1 MSDQQRKRSDGRE
14 TMSRVMD
21 FALAEFN
28 KVGPDDFN
36 LDRVLEK
43 SGISRSS
50 VYHHF
55 GGRHGVIA
63 AVEAKLVEKDVDLN
77 NIGLRE
83 FVNAA
88 NNAQEILA
96 VIKLEIAQ
104 GSKEEDKVTRQRR
117 ASTFVAAQRST
128 LLYEVLQSKQREAT
142 EYLCETLQILYHTLQ
157 QQPQVVLCI
166 GFFPPSSNGTR
177 NIAEVGQDLS
187 QPGLP
192 RHRQEQTTQESTVF
206 LRMLTV
212 LADNLAVDIVFDSQT
227 HSRKTS
233 SKISSS

>member
-14 TMSRVMD
+14 TMSRVMK
-21 FALAEFN
+21 FAMAEFN

-43 SGISRSS
+43 SGVSRSS

-63 AVEAKLVEKDVDLN
+63 AVEAKLVEKDIDVN

-83 FVNAA
+83 FVNVA

-104 GSKEEDKVTRQRR
+104 GSKQEDKVTRQRR
-117 ASTFVAAQRST
+117 VSTFVAAQRSE
-128 LLYEVLQSKQREAT
+128 LLYEVLQSKQRQAT
-142 EYLCETLQILYHTLQ
+142 EYLCETLQIATSRGLIKPRVPEMGIAQIMLSLLFGRILVDLVGDETSDQLWTQATLESLEYLLN
-157 QQPQVVLCI
+157 PQ
-166 GFFPPSSNGTR
+166 N
-177 NIAEVGQDLS
+177 
-187 QPGLP
+187 
-192 RHRQEQTTQESTVF
+192 
-206 LRMLTV
+206 
-212 LADNLAVDIVFDSQT
+212 
-227 HSRKTS
+227 
-233 SKISSS
+233 

>member
-43 SGISRSS
+43 SGVSRSS

-63 AVEAKLVEKDVDLN
+63 AVEAKLVEKDIDVN

-83 FVNAA
+83 FVNVA

-96 VIKLEIAQ
+96 VIKLEITQ
-104 GSKEEDKVTRQRR
+104 GSKQEDKVTRQRR
-117 ASTFVAAQRST
+117 VSTFVAAQRSE
-128 LLYEVLQSKQREAT
+128 LLYEVLQSKQRQAT
-142 EYLCETLQILYHTLQ
+142 EYLCETLQIATSRGLIKPRVPEMGIAQIMLSLLFGRILVDLVGDETSDQLWTQATLESLEYLLN
-157 QQPQVVLCI
+157 PQ
-166 GFFPPSSNGTR
+166 N
-177 NIAEVGQDLS
+177 
-187 QPGLP
+187 
-192 RHRQEQTTQESTVF
+192 
-206 LRMLTV
+206 
-212 LADNLAVDIVFDSQT
+212 
-227 HSRKTS
+227 
-233 SKISSS
+233 

>member
-14 TMSRVMD
+14 TMSRVMK
-21 FALAEFN
+21 FAMAEFN

-43 SGISRSS
+43 SGVSRSS

-63 AVEAKLVEKDVDLN
+63 AVEAKLVEKDIDVN

-83 FVNAA
+83 FVNVA

-104 GSKEEDKVTRQRR
+104 GSKQEDKVTRQRR
-117 ASTFVAAQRST
+117 VSTFVAAQRSE
-128 LLYEVLQSKQREAT
+128 LLYEVLQSKQRQAT
-142 EYLCETLQILYHTLQ
+142 EYLCETLQIATSRGLIKPRVPEMGIAQIMLSLLFGRILVDLVGDETSDQLWTQATLESLEYLLN
-157 QQPQVVLCI
+157 PQ
-166 GFFPPSSNGTR
+166 S
-177 NIAEVGQDLS
+177 
-187 QPGLP
+187 
-192 RHRQEQTTQESTVF
+192 
-206 LRMLTV
+206 
-212 LADNLAVDIVFDSQT
+212 
-227 HSRKTS
+227 
-233 SKISSS
+233 

>member
-14 TMSRVMD
+14 TMSRVMK

-36 LDRVLEK
+36 LDRVLVK
-43 SGISRSS
+43 SGVSRSS

-88 NNAQEILA
+88 NNAQEVLA

-104 GSKEEDKVTRQRR
+104 GSKQEDKLTRQRR
-117 ASTFVAAQRST
+117 ASTFAAAQRSE
-128 LLYEVLQSKQREAT
+128 LLYEVLQSKQRQAT
-142 EYLCETLQILYHTLQ
+142 EYLCETLQIATSRGLIKPRVPEMGIAQIMLSLLFGRILVDLVGDETGDQLWTQATLESLEYLLY
-157 QQPQVVLCI
+157 PQ
-166 GFFPPSSNGTR
+166 S
-177 NIAEVGQDLS
+177 
-187 QPGLP
+187 
-192 RHRQEQTTQESTVF
+192 
-206 LRMLTV
+206 
-212 LADNLAVDIVFDSQT
+212 
-227 HSRKTS
+227 
-233 SKISSS
+233 

>member
-14 TMSRVMD
+14 TMSRVMK
-21 FALAEFN
+21 FAMAEFN

-43 SGISRSS
+43 SGVSRSS

-63 AVEAKLVEKDVDLN
+63 AVEAKLVEKDIDVN

-83 FVNAA
+83 FVNVA

-104 GSKEEDKVTRQRR
+104 GSKQEDKVTRQRR
-117 ASTFVAAQRST
+117 VSTFVAAQRSE
-128 LLYEVLQSKQREAT
+128 LLYEVLQSKQRQAT
-142 EYLCETLQILYHTLQ
+142 EYLCETLQIATSRGLIK
-157 QQPQVVLCI
+157 PRVPEM
-166 GFFPPSSNGTR
+166 G
-177 NIAEVGQDLS
+177 IAQIMLSLLFGRILVDLVGDETSDQLWT
-187 QPGLP
+187 QA
-192 RHRQEQTTQESTVF
+192 TQES
-206 LRMLTV
+206 LEYL
-212 LADNLAVDIVFDSQT
+212 LNPQN
-227 HSRKTS
+227 
-233 SKISSS
+233 

>member
-14 TMSRVMD
+14 TMSRVMK
-21 FALAEFN
+21 FAVAEFN

-43 SGISRSS
+43 SGVSRSS

-63 AVEAKLVEKDVDLN
+63 AVEAKLVEKDIDVN

-83 FVNAA
+83 FVNVA

-104 GSKEEDKVTRQRR
+104 GSKQEDKVTRQRR
-117 ASTFVAAQRST
+117 VSTFVAAQRSE
-128 LLYEVLQSKQREAT
+128 LLYEVLQSKQRQAT
-142 EYLCETLQILYHTLQ
+142 EYLCETLQIATSRGLIKPRVPEMGIAQIMLSLLFGRILVDLVGDETSDQLWTQATLESLEYLLN
-157 QQPQVVLCI
+157 PQ
-166 GFFPPSSNGTR
+166 N
-177 NIAEVGQDLS
+177 
-187 QPGLP
+187 
-192 RHRQEQTTQESTVF
+192 
-206 LRMLTV
+206 
-212 LADNLAVDIVFDSQT
+212 
-227 HSRKTS
+227 
-233 SKISSS
+233 

>member
-1 MSDQQRKRSDGRE
+1 
-14 TMSRVMD
+14 MSRVMK
-21 FALAEFN
+21 FAMAEFN

-43 SGISRSS
+43 SGVSRSS

-63 AVEAKLVEKDVDLN
+63 AVEAKLVEKDIDVN

-83 FVNAA
+83 FVNVA

-104 GSKEEDKVTRQRR
+104 GSKQEDKVTRQRR
-117 ASTFVAAQRST
+117 VSTFVAAQRSE

-142 EYLCETLQILYHTLQ
+142 EYLCETLQIATSRGLIKPRVPEMGIAQIMLSLLFGRILVDLVDDETSDQLWTQATLESLEYLLN
-157 QQPQVVLCI
+157 PQ
-166 GFFPPSSNGTR
+166 N
-177 NIAEVGQDLS
+177 
-187 QPGLP
+187 
-192 RHRQEQTTQESTVF
+192 
-206 LRMLTV
+206 
-212 LADNLAVDIVFDSQT
+212 
-227 HSRKTS
+227 
-233 SKISSS
+233 

>member
-14 TMSRVMD
+14 TMSRVMK
-21 FALAEFN
+21 FAMAEFN

-43 SGISRSS
+43 SGVSRSS

-63 AVEAKLVEKDVDLN
+63 AVEAKLVEKDIDVN

-83 FVNAA
+83 FVNVA

-104 GSKEEDKVTRQRR
+104 GSKQEDKVTRQRR
-117 ASTFVAAQRST
+117 VSTFVAAQRSE
-128 LLYEVLQSKQREAT
+128 LLFEVLQSKQRQAT
-142 EYLCETLQILYHTLQ
+142 EYLCETLQIATSRGLIKPRVPEMGIAQIMLSLLFGRILVDLVGDETSDQLWTQATLESLEYLLN
-157 QQPQVVLCI
+157 PQ
-166 GFFPPSSNGTR
+166 N
-177 NIAEVGQDLS
+177 
-187 QPGLP
+187 
-192 RHRQEQTTQESTVF
+192 
-206 LRMLTV
+206 
-212 LADNLAVDIVFDSQT
+212 
-227 HSRKTS
+227 
-233 SKISSS
+233 